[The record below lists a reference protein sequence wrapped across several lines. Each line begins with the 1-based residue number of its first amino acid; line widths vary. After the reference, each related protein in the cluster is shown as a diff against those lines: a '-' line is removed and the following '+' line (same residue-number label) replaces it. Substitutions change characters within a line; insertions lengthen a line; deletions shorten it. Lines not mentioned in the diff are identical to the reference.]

1 MSWQSF
7 QQNGKF
13 KRQELPQDFER
24 DKPILLP
31 NRQPGVHTAS
41 KKPVRSIKF
50 EPTLFL
56 SHCNRCF
63 PWTENPQ
70 ISHSFSL
77 PNGTK
82 GNWMKWQRNWR
93 LFAHLW
99 TSIHQLATK
108 GTWKH
113 SKSHIT
119 FVMIVPFLRGAKE
132 NRNKDFAS
140 LVQKHLDNYKK
151 VQPTFGTENSAKAK
165 SKLIILDRGFDTISP
180 VLHELTYQV

>member
-82 GNWMKWQRNWR
+82 GNWMKWRRNWR

-99 TSIHQLATK
+99 TSTHQLAIK
-108 GTWKH
+108 GTWKR
-113 SKSHIT
+113 SKSHII
-119 FVMIVPFLRGAKE
+119 FGKIVPFFFSGA
-132 NRNKDFAS
+132 
-140 LVQKHLDNYKK
+140 QKRTGIKTLHHWFKSIWTTTKRCNPHLALKTL
-151 VQPTFGTENSAKAK
+151 P
-165 SKLIILDRGFDTISP
+165 RPSP
-180 VLHELTYQV
+180 SWSF